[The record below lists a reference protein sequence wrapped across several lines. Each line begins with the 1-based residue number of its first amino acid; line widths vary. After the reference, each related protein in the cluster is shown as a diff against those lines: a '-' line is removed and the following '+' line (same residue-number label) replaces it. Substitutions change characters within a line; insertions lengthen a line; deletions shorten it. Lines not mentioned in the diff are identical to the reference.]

1 MNLFFSLIFF
11 FYLKKEIHSII
22 QFNFEKFNTNVANIN
37 SLKYHSSNYPDTL
50 NNLSKNDFMFRL
62 LTDDLYLNLKIG
74 SPPQIIPTI
83 WKMDYYSFKIYNL
96 SYNYSRST
104 TYQGIS
110 ENFIYSFDEVSEALF
125 CKDLFYF
132 LDEYNNSIIRPFKYI
147 NIKNDKKNYSF
158 IGLQLPDATT
168 DNLITFIKQLK
179 ENDIINKYIFYIIY
193 DRTESRID
201 NPNGIIYFGDYPHN
215 IKKFSDKYNINNYF
229 EIKVANR
236 NKLAYWDILFDNIY
250 FCEKNKNNND
260 SIKIKHKQVELLGNM
275 QISIGTDEYHEF
287 ISSYFFEEYVKHN
300 ICEQKTILNET
311 DYIYYKC
318 QKNNNFNITKF
329 PSLFFE
335 LKEVN
340 FNFTLDYNDLFFI
353 HDDYIYFGII
363 FDKYF
368 KLKFNQRWKLGSA
381 LFKKYLLVFN
391 QDSKTIGFYN
401 NIINKNI
408 FEPFNNNIKKD
419 NNYDFDI
426 IKVFPIF
433 FLSIII
439 ILCFR
444 FIIRKF
450 QNKRKGNSEL
460 INYNK
465 AKVGYSFKNKNEI
478 HNYYELKNN

>member
-158 IGLQLPDATT
+158 IGLQLPDTTT

-236 NKLAYWDILFDNIY
+236 NKLAYW
-250 FCEKNKNNND
+250 
-260 SIKIKHKQVELLGNM
+260 
-275 QISIGTDEYHEF
+275 
-287 ISSYFFEEYVKHN
+287 
-300 ICEQKTILNET
+300 
-311 DYIYYKC
+311 
-318 QKNNNFNITKF
+318 
-329 PSLFFE
+329 
-335 LKEVN
+335 
-340 FNFTLDYNDLFFI
+340 
-353 HDDYIYFGII
+353 
-363 FDKYF
+363 
-368 KLKFNQRWKLGSA
+368 
-381 LFKKYLLVFN
+381 
-391 QDSKTIGFYN
+391 
-401 NIINKNI
+401 
-408 FEPFNNNIKKD
+408 
-419 NNYDFDI
+419 
-426 IKVFPIF
+426 
-433 FLSIII
+433 
-439 ILCFR
+439 
-444 FIIRKF
+444 
-450 QNKRKGNSEL
+450 
-460 INYNK
+460 
-465 AKVGYSFKNKNEI
+465 
-478 HNYYELKNN
+478 